1 MIQWPTTHDND
12 SMQAYTGAGLHVED
26 REKFASSSSHTHW
39 VSQGFTKI
47 VNDPGLVKTIY
58 WIFILKPWL
67 HPVLSCNFCLVY
79 PAPLLHLTIALCHT
93 LFWLLHTL
101 LTIAHTSPSESFFA
115 SVSKVRAVH
124 MRAPLI
130 VCSLADTVTQ
140 QHSDIWKLKMC
151 ISFIKTR

>member
-47 VNDPGLVKTIY
+47 VNDPGLVKIIC

-67 HPVLSCNFCLVY
+67 QPVLSCNFCLVC

-93 LFWLLHTL
+93 LLCLLHTL
-101 LTIAHTSPSESFFA
+101 LPIAHSSAYCTLFWLLRTLPLLKASLPQCQRSELCMRSRHSFFA
-115 SVSKVRAVH
+115 V
-124 MRAPLI
+124 
-130 VCSLADTVTQ
+130 
-140 QHSDIWKLKMC
+140 
-151 ISFIKTR
+151 

>member
-47 VNDPGLVKTIY
+47 VNDPGLVKIIC

-67 HPVLSCNFCLVY
+67 QPVLSCNFCLVC
-79 PAPLLHLTIALCHT
+79 PPPLLHLTIALCHT
-93 LFWLLHTL
+93 LLWLLHILLPIAHSSNFCKYCTLFWLLRTL
-101 LTIAHTSPSESFFA
+101 PLLKASLPQCQRSELCMRSRHSFFA
-115 SVSKVRAVH
+115 V
-124 MRAPLI
+124 
-130 VCSLADTVTQ
+130 
-140 QHSDIWKLKMC
+140 
-151 ISFIKTR
+151 